1 MDYHSQFKKEINPL
15 VENAILSIEEKDT
28 TREEVL
34 RITRKLNR
42 VSGKAINNLI
52 KNESVEK
59 ELSEAK
65 QLAVSVTKSM
75 KKLSPFTSWSIVQPG
90 IEEYCE
96 FLILYSLLNC
106 KKIPSYIDL
115 DIPAWLW
122 LLSLGDVIGELRR
135 YILNKLL
142 KKEIEKAKFYLKIME
157 CLYSMIVGLTFS
169 KTIIGSLR
177 NKIDIARNILERT
190 EGDVLYSVLHLTK

>member
-1 MDYHSQFKKEINPL
+1 MDYHSQFKKEISPL

-28 TREEVL
+28 TKEEVL
-34 RITRKLNR
+34 RCTRKLNR
-42 VSGKAINNLI
+42 VSGRAINNLI
-52 KNESVEK
+52 KNDSVEK

-65 QLAVSVTKSM
+65 HLAGDIVKLM
-75 KKLSPFTSWSIVQPG
+75 KKLSPLTSWSIVQPG

-96 FLILYSLLNC
+96 FLIFYSILNC
-106 KKIPSYIDL
+106 KKIPSYTDL

-142 KKEIEKAKFYLKIME
+142 KKEIAKAKFYLQIME

-169 KTIIGSLR
+169 KAIIGSLR

-190 EGDVLYSVLHLTK
+190 EGDVLYSLLRSNK